1 MSNLKYLALLFI
13 CSFSYAS
20 HASVTV
26 GSCKPSDRSYPT
38 ISAAI
43 AEASPGEVIEVCS
56 GTYAEQLKIDKP
68 LSIRGIGDVTLIFP
82 PHGLA
87 PIHKRSG
94 TYSQV
99 LVHNIDGPVKLSY
112 ISIEGGDRFE
122 SPFGGESSD
131 IAGQSLCLSGY
142 LEDYS
147 GILSLGPSTDLD
159 HVKVLHHRI
168 VPVTGGTRLVS
179 SQPYCGGGI
188 EFRGDEGMVR
198 NSLVDGFGAY
208 GIRGVAIA
216 EHNIVTG
223 ASGAYSI
230 GISARGDVS
239 NNTVTGPGYGKPETI
254 GIQSSKPVKENVVQ
268 LWATGISG
276 PIIRENHLRS
286 NEVGLTKINEV
297 SGNVIL
303 ASATYPNLAC
313 AQPGVMCTDT
323 LPASN
328 VPATLPTIGVDL
340 GCSDGTSVRNNRI
353 EGVSIGFA
361 DVHDGK
367 SAPQDNSLT
376 GVLTASKACSH

>member
-1 MSNLKYLALLFI
+1 MSNLKYLVLLFI

-26 GSCKPSDRSYPT
+26 GSCKPSDRSYTT

-43 AEASPGEVIEVCS
+43 AEASSGEVIEVCS

-99 LVHNIDGPVKLSY
+99 LVHNVGGPVKLSY

-147 GILSLGPSTDLD
+147 GILSLGPSTNLD

-168 VPVTGGTRLVS
+168 VPITGGTRLVS

-254 GIQSSKPVKENVVQ
+254 GIRSSKPVKENVVQ

-276 PIIRENHLRS
+276 PIIRENHLRN
-286 NEVGLTKINEV
+286 NEVGLRKINEV

-323 LPASN
+323 LPASS
-328 VPATLPTIGVDL
+328 VPSTLPTTGIDVGCTDAAMVQNNQITGAGV
-340 GCSDGTSVRNNRI
+340 GFGEVNASGTVPSNN
-353 EGVSIGFA
+353 V
-361 DVHDGK
+361 
-367 SAPQDNSLT
+367 LT
-376 GVLTASKACSH
+376 GVLKVSTSCHH

>member
-13 CSFSYAS
+13 CSFAYAS

-26 GSCKPSDRSYPT
+26 GSCKPSDRSYTT

-99 LVHNIDGPVKLSY
+99 LVHNVGGPVRLSY

-147 GILSLGPSTDLD
+147 GILSLGPSTNLD

-168 VPVTGGTRLVS
+168 VPATGGTRLVS

-223 ASGAYSI
+223 SSGAYSI

-276 PIIRENHLRS
+276 PIIRENHLMN
-286 NEVGLTKINEV
+286 NEVGLTKISEV

-328 VPATLPTIGVDL
+328 VPASLPTIGVDL
-340 GCSDGTSVRNNRI
+340 GCSDGASVRNNRI

-376 GVLTASKACSH
+376 GVLTASKACSQ